1 MSCRP
6 FHKKSIWS
14 EILHLKSIISHP
26 FCDFFSFV
34 FSFKPKS
41 LIDRLLGGKSSSQ
54 LGAAAT
60 ESSETEQSESETEKQ
75 QPEFQEQ
82 SKDQEKENVVV
93 VAPISSTESAV
104 PDF

>member
-60 ESSETEQSESETEKQ
+60 ESSETEQSENETEK

-93 VAPISSTESAV
+93 VAPTSSTESAV